1 MICYK
6 AENIAYL
13 FSAILNKSD
22 DRHRRAYSVHSSTLD
37 CDSDDSDDEIFNDI
51 YADLNDLDEFEDF
64 DDEDKVVDGVE
75 VYISSDE
82 EDAPANL
89 LWVYTKLGC
98 WTNQCF

>member
-1 MICYK
+1 MLEAGRYSLTLTTFI
-6 AENIAYL
+6 

-22 DRHRRAYSVHSSTLD
+22 SRQQRKSFTPSID

-64 DDEDKVVDGVE
+64 DGAKDVEGIE

-82 EDAPANL
+82 EDVPANL
-89 LWVYTKLGC
+89 LYVKSHLFL
-98 WTNQCF
+98 QQHKF